1 MNSVATYENLSNGFS
16 GQSDFSATIGSACSS
31 EEILYRVFSDN
42 MFRQDDDSK
51 KTVKFGDVIVEE
63 EAPLYEVDSPNESKG
78 NLLLSMFAHAHEKD
92 SKVFNLE
99 SNGSATEEEE
109 EPLDSNDSY
118 KWYSDHTG
126 KERNISSDENG
137 NLTTDASQTNFHNDE
152 LGTLGEKPL
161 RGKRE
166 RITNRNPPIHI
177 SKDTSTPI
185 DLDNS
190 ASNPSESLS
199 PKTPRSRRKA
209 PKQKAILK
217 EQNQKLI
224 EQTMALSSCI
234 SVQQQTINNYES
246 LVLDIQKDFEKLKA
260 KYESC
265 LQENI
270 ISGQKLEA
278 ATEAFESTK
287 FQLDALSRIK
297 EISISDDSYA
307 SKFGNF
313 SAYSEQNYEIMRNL
327 IYELQLKNDCLEEV
341 CSLLSKKM
349 NSMYRY
355 TIAPA
360 LHLANSDIDSTN
372 DELSY
377 DSKNSIQEYMD
388 ASLSIFDNLQ
398 KLTRFGENGENYENK
413 KVRALSDIESY
424 FDHLNSLVVNR
435 LEDLV
440 RRNHQC

>member
-42 MFRQDDDSK
+42 MFREDDNSK

-63 EAPLYEVDSPNESKG
+63 EAPLYEADSLDESKG
-78 NLLLSMFAHAHEKD
+78 NLLLSMFAHTNEKD
-92 SKVFNLE
+92 SKVFNLQ

-109 EPLDSNDSY
+109 EPLDSKESFKLYPDY
-118 KWYSDHTG
+118 TE
-126 KERNISSDENG
+126 KERIIGSDGIG
-137 NLTTDASQTNFHNDE
+137 NLTTDASQTNLRNNKLE
-152 LGTLGEKPL
+152 TLCEKPL
-161 RGKRE
+161 RSKRE
-166 RITNRNPPIHI
+166 RTANRNPPIHI
-177 SKDTSTPI
+177 PKDTFTPI

-199 PKTPRSRRKA
+199 PKTSKNRRGA
-209 PKQKAILK
+209 TKQKAILK

-234 SVQQQTINNYES
+234 SVQKQTINNYES

-265 LQENI
+265 LQDNI
-270 ISGQKLEA
+270 ISRQKLEA

-287 FQLDALSRIK
+287 FQLNALSRIK

-307 SKFGNF
+307 PKFGNF

-327 IYELQLKNDCLEEV
+327 IYELQHKNDCLEEV

-360 LHLANSDIDSTN
+360 LHLANSDIESTN
-372 DELSY
+372 NELSF

-388 ASLSIFDNLQ
+388 ASYSIFDNLQ

-413 KVRALSDIESY
+413 KVQALSDIESY
-424 FDHLNSLVVNR
+424 FDHLNSLVVDR

-440 RRNHQC
+440 RRKPQ

>member
-42 MFRQDDDSK
+42 MFREDDDSK
-51 KTVKFGDVIVEE
+51 KTVKFGDVIVED
-63 EAPLYEVDSPNESKG
+63 EAPLYEVDSPNDNKG
-78 NLLLSMFAHAHEKD
+78 NLLLSMFAHTHEKD
-92 SKVFNLE
+92 SKAFNLQ

-109 EPLDSNDSY
+109 EPLETKDNC
-118 KWYSDHTG
+118 KWYSDYP
-126 KERNISSDENG
+126 KVDNNANSEDNA
-137 NLTTDASQTNFHNDE
+137 NLTTDGSHANLCNDK
-152 LGTLGEKPL
+152 LRTLREKPL
-161 RGKRE
+161 RSNTE
-166 RITNRNPPIHI
+166 RLETKNSPIHI
-177 SKDTSTPI
+177 PKDTFTSIEMDKTVSKP
-185 DLDNS
+185 L
-190 ASNPSESLS
+190 ESSS

-209 PKQKAILK
+209 PRQKAILK
-217 EQNQKLI
+217 EQNEKLI

-234 SVQQQTINNYES
+234 TVQQQTINNYET
-246 LVLDIQKDFEKLKA
+246 LVLDIQRDFDKVKA
-260 KYESC
+260 KYEAC

-270 ISGQKLEA
+270 ISGLNLEA

-287 FQLDALSRIK
+287 FQLDALSKIK
-297 EISISDDSYA
+297 ELGISDDSYA
-307 SKFGNF
+307 PKFGNF

-327 IYELQLKNDCLEEV
+327 IYELQHKNTCLEEV

-360 LHLANSDIDSTN
+360 LHLASSDIESTN
-372 DELSY
+372 ETLSF

-388 ASLSIFDNLQ
+388 DSYSIFENIQ
-398 KLTRFGENGENYENK
+398 KLTRVGESGEDYENE
-413 KVRALSDIESY
+413 KVRAINDIEAY
-424 FDHLNSLVVNR
+424 FDHLNSLVVDK

-440 RRNHQC
+440 RRKPQ